1 MTVSLQEIADYFAE
15 AKLHDFEQTILGA
28 ISQIKSLEENRD
40 WYRDQVVWGY
50 HEEDTPKYYQGSDG
64 ENEICS
70 PVTAKEVNGFLKA
83 LDVYGRERQRFQH
96 TYPEITGQFFLTG
109 GHGDKD
115 DNMLPQFVTICPAYG
130 CAWEQV
136 YEKTERTITYEGS

>member
-1 MTVSLQEIADYFAE
+1 MTDLQQIADYFAD
-15 AKLHDFEQTILGA
+15 AKLYECEQTILLT
-28 ISQIKSLEENRD
+28 ICQLKSLEENRD
-40 WYRDQVVWGY
+40 WYRDRVVWGFY
-50 HEEDTPKYYQGSDG
+50 EEDSPKYYQGPEG

-70 PVTAKEVNGFLKA
+70 PVSAKEVENLIKA

-109 GHGDKD
+109 GHGEKD

-130 CAWEQV
+130 AAWEQV
-136 YEKTERTITYEGS
+136 YERTEKTITYEGS